1 MFYIKING
9 KAIRRFTLNGNYFIE
24 GRSGTQYTVNLTNSH
39 YARRLF
45 VISIDGINAV
55 SGKSIDEDP
64 HNGYV
69 INGYGSLDLKGFRIN
84 DTDVAAFKFVKSN
97 QSYAKEVTG
106 SKQNNGVIG
115 VKVYDEKVQPIQY
128 IGINNHWSDTN
139 IWKGGTGNPPMYTFG
154 STSDN
159 LYDNGTINVSD
170 NTSGGLIGSVG
181 STTNCLY
188 NCSLDSSSSS
198 KSFFRSA
205 NVEKSAEQPA
215 NFNLGTGWG
224 EKKEQKVIE
233 VSFEV
238 GNLVDTQ
245 IVYYASREELE
256 KMGIDFGTTP
266 KIRTMPSAF
275 GEKKYCPT
283 PKGWQG

>member
-1 MFYIKING
+1 MFDIKING
-9 KAIRRFTLNGNYFIE
+9 KAIRRFTHNGNFFIE
-24 GRSGTQYTVNLTNSH
+24 GRSGTQYTINLTNSH
-39 YARRLF
+39 YSRRLF

-55 SGKSIDEDP
+55 SGKSTDEDP

-115 VKVYDEKVQPIQY
+115 IKVYDEKVQPIQY
-128 IGINNHWSDTN
+128 YCINNHWSDTN
-139 IWKGGTGNPPMYTFG
+139 IWKILKGETGNPPYTFG
-154 STSDN
+154 STCDSGDC
-159 LYDNGTINVSD
+159 VSD
-170 NTSGGLIGSVG
+170 ITKGSMGTPV
-181 STTNCLY
+181 NNIF
-188 NCSLDSSSSS
+188 NCSLDTSSAS
-198 KSFFRSA
+198 KNFFRSA
-205 NVEKSAEQPA
+205 EKSATQPA
-215 NFNLGTGWG
+215 KFNLGTGWG

-238 GNLVDTQ
+238 GNLVETQ

-275 GEKKYCPT
+275 GEMKYCPT